1 MTNTTKTSRQE
12 MIDVIYEKIARKDLE
27 FGCRIL
33 FKDQELDYES
43 TTPDAYWDGDTIQAE
58 IPCDI
63 KTIYMWKGDFRIIDI
78 IIHDKPYNDG
88 YNNLTYSEIFDFT
101 DFSEDD
107 ISCYED
113 SLYSTNIEG
122 YKHAEIIGHPVM
134 IGDVMDYFENIAL
147 DKIYDYIWVKKEE
160 IPDLIL
166 QKTKDARMKIFPLW
180 KQKRK
185 PIEEQSDDCIDFIYN
200 LILCTKNIKN

>member
-1 MTNTTKTSRQE
+1 MNRQQK
-12 MIDVIYEKIARKDLE
+12 IDAINDMIARKDLE

-166 QKTKDARMKIFPLW
+166 QKTKDAMMKIFPLW
-180 KQKRK
+180 KQKRL
-185 PIEEQSDDCIDFIYN
+185 PIEEQSDECIDFVYS
-200 LILCTKNIKN
+200 LISEKWEK

>member
-12 MIDVIYEKIARKDLE
+12 MIDAIYEKIARKDLE

-134 IGDVMDYFENIAL
+134 IGDVIDFIEKNTQGVKPEQTKWEGAIKIQL
-147 DKIYDYIWVKKEE
+147 WCSRDKAIE
-160 IPDLIL
+160 IFTDHI
-166 QKTKDARMKIFPLW
+166 IFVW
-180 KQKRK
+180 KNKRF
-185 PIEEQSDDCIDFIYN
+185 PIEEQPDKCIDFIYS
-200 LILCTKNIKN
+200 LISK

>member
-1 MTNTTKTSRQE
+1 MITKQ
-12 MIDVIYEKIARKDLE
+12 EKIDAIYNKIANKDLN

-63 KTIYMWKGDFRIIDI
+63 KTIYMWKGDFRILDI

-134 IGDVMDYFENIAL
+134 IGDVMDFFEEHSETDEGTVTQWDGVKTIKMWCTKEK
-147 DKIYDYIWVKKEE
+147 KIEILNYNLFLVWKK
-160 IPDLIL
+160 
-166 QKTKDARMKIFPLW
+166 
-180 KQKRK
+180 KRN
-185 PIEEQSDDCIDFIYN
+185 PIEEQSNECIDFIYN
-200 LILCTKNIKN
+200 LISK

>member
-1 MTNTTKTSRQE
+1 MITKEQK
-12 MIDVIYEKIARKDLE
+12 IDAIYKKIANKDLN

-43 TTPDAYWDGDTIQAE
+43 TTPDAYWDGNTIQAE

-166 QKTKDARMKIFPLW
+166 QKTKDAMMEIFPFW
-180 KQKRK
+180 KQKRL
-185 PIEEQSDDCIDFIYN
+185 PIEDQSDECIDFVYS
-200 LILCTKNIKN
+200 LISK